1 MLGFSSLLSILL
13 LVFLIFQ
20 IKYNLFLLP
29 FLPRPSRNLPQ
40 EIRLFC
46 PYKSKKNI
54 KADMKASQLLNYYAG
69 VWGCIKTFR
78 FSMLIGTSGVGIY
91 PYATVEELLHF
102 WRQAAFV
109 RCQSAF
115 LCSQYLNNLL
125 LCP

>member
-1 MLGFSSLLSILL
+1 
-13 LVFLIFQ
+13 
-20 IKYNLFLLP
+20 
-29 FLPRPSRNLPQ
+29 
-40 EIRLFC
+40 
-46 PYKSKKNI
+46 
-54 KADMKASQLLNYYAG
+54 MKASQLLNYYAG